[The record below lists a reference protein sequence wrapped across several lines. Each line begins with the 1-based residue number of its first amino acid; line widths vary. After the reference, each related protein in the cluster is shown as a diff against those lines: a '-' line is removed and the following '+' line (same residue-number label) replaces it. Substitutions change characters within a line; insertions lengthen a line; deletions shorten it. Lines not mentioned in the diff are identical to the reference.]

1 MKKAILFPMAQ
12 RSLGPSAQV
21 PSNSLERALLV
32 LDQISR
38 KPSGLTNKQV
48 SEELGIAT
56 SSCSYLLGRLERAG
70 FLSRHAPTGRY
81 KIGLKVVAIARGAVR
96 QLDFRTVAGP
106 VLRQLAEQTQ
116 VDVVMGIL
124 DRERLMIVSR
134 VANSQFIEAEVD
146 TGTEF
151 PAHATAIGKVLL
163 AHLPQPELLALIRKN
178 GLIRLAERTITE
190 EAQLLLELEA
200 VRAQGY
206 STCSEEHTVG
216 RRSIGAPI
224 VDSRGN
230 VRAALAVAGD
240 LRDLFWER
248 PTSEIVNV
256 LKDAAREISR
266 LGRLTTRGITRR
278 R

>member
-1 MKKAILFPMAQ
+1 M
-12 RSLGPSAQV
+12 
-21 PSNSLERALLV
+21 
-32 LDQISR
+32 LDEIAR
-38 KPSGLTNKQV
+38 KPSGLNNKQV
-48 SEELGIAT
+48 SDSLGIAT

-70 FLSRHAPTGRY
+70 FLSRHGSTRRY
-81 KIGLKVVAIARGAVR
+81 RIGLKVLAVARGALR

-116 VDVVMGIL
+116 VDVVMGVL

-134 VANSQFIEAEVD
+134 VANSDFIEAEVD

-163 AHLPQPELLALIRKN
+163 AHLPRQELLTLVRKN
-178 GLIRLAERTITE
+178 GLIRVADNTITE
-190 EAQLLLELEA
+190 EAQLLLELES
-200 VRAQGY
+200 VRERGY

-216 RRSIGAPI
+216 RRSMGAPI
-224 VDSRGN
+224 MDPRGH

-240 LRDLFWER
+240 LRDPFWDR
-248 PTSEIVNV
+248 PTPEIVNI

-266 LGRLTTRGITRR
+266 LGRLSARGLARR
-278 R
+278 VIEGH